1 MQQRSKALVTLVVGA
16 KYIDAWKKWCEP
28 NWRDYAQRFG
38 YDLICLDRA
47 LDNTERARNRS
58 VSWQKCIVLDQDFA
72 QKYERV
78 VWLDADIIIN
88 NAVSPDI
95 VDGVPLEKV
104 GAVDAFSIPSRQ
116 LCIDSLERC
125 FEYWESAGG
134 EVIWE
139 TTPQEYHSNYGFPP
153 AMHNAVVQCGVMVLS
168 PHHHRQLLSTT
179 YYQYED
185 KGGARWHYEA
195 RPLSWELLNA
205 DVVHWIDYRFNAL
218 WILFRAL
225 HYPFLLT
232 RPPRFSKA
240 RVLRKLMRKIAGDRI
255 RRIKQACV
263 NGALLNSYFMHFG
276 AAMEDMPLANPALT
290 NWRQCVL

>member
-125 FEYWESAGG
+125 FELSESAGG

-168 PHHHRQLLSTT
+168 PRSPSTT
-179 YYQYED
+179 ALYDILSIRGQG
-185 KGGARWHYEA
+185 GGALALRGAALVVGAAY
-195 RPLSWELLNA
+195 A

-218 WILFRAL
+218 WILFQSTAL
-225 HYPFLLT
+225 PVPTH
-232 RPPRFSKA
+232 KA
-240 RVLRKLMRKIAGDRI
+240 
-255 RRIKQACV
+255 
-263 NGALLNSYFMHFG
+263 
-276 AAMEDMPLANPALT
+276 PAIL
-290 NWRQCVL
+290 